1 MAKKH
6 YTYFED
12 VYDDPKPYVFKDL
25 ALVAYEYDRMFKKY
39 RVYGYD
45 YIPKEVGFYLG
56 GGLVSTDLKANEVK
70 EIKKHIQSVHCD
82 KDGVLDYWRPK
93 ARTKSSDV
101 VETDVIML

>member
-1 MAKKH
+1 MAKKQ
-6 YTYFED
+6 YNYFED

-56 GGLVSTDLKANEVK
+56 GGLVSTDLKAEEVK
-70 EIKKHIQSVHCD
+70 EIKKHIQSVHLD
-82 KDGVLDYWRPK
+82 KDGVLDYWK
-93 ARTKSSDV
+93 SKVESSDSI
-101 VETDVIML
+101 ETSVTML